1 MMITYVFSKQG
12 ANSQNMR
19 LLIPLSLVIHGVT
32 NRKNKTT
39 LT

>member
-1 MMITYVFSKQG
+1 MITYVFSKQG

-19 LLIPLSLVIHGVT
+19 LLILYILFIHRVT
-32 NRKNKTT
+32 NKQHKTP